1 MRFTLTVL
9 LLATAAGASEDFTVV
24 SKNTLNG
31 KPSENTTN
39 YLSDNHARMGQRG
52 HDVIIDVKSGT
63 MTILDARKK
72 TWYAVTKADLDE
84 LNAKMKEKMSSP
96 EAKKGMEAMQGMT
109 AAMASSIE
117 VKKTGNSRKVG
128 SYTCD
133 EWQITTNAMT
143 TMKECVTS
151 EVKFPAHAYE
161 AFRKF
166 GASMSGASPFAPA
179 VKPGESLGEKMAAIK
194 GYPVATS
201 MTIDVMGNKTT
212 TESEVIEISH
222 AAIPAS
228 TWEVPAGYSKIDN
241 PMKKAFDR
249 QGSRD

>member
-1 MRFTLTVL
+1 MRFMLTAL
-9 LLATAAGASEDFTVV
+9 LFASAARGSEDFTVV

-31 KPSENTTN
+31 SPAGNTTN
-39 YLSDNHARMGQRG
+39 YLSENHARMEQRG

-63 MTILDARKK
+63 MTILDNRKK
-72 TWYAVTKADLDE
+72 TWYAVTKADTDE
-84 LNAKMKEKMSSP
+84 LNARMKEKMSSP

-109 AAMASSIE
+109 SAMASNIE

-128 SYTCD
+128 SYSCD
-133 EWQITTNAMT
+133 EWEITMNAMT

-179 VKPGESLGEKMAAIK
+179 AKAGESLGEKMAAIK

-201 MTIDVMGNKTT
+201 MVIDVMGNKTT
-212 TESEVIEISH
+212 TTSEVIEISH

-228 TWEVPAGYSKIDN
+228 TWEVPAGYTQIEN
-241 PMKKAFDR
+241 PMKKAFDHH
-249 QGSRD
+249 GRD